1 MYTKII
7 EAHSLSDFQLENRET
22 GVFLLKESQLFV
34 KQLIY
39 TITDFI
45 KSNYS
50 NLTREQIQTYLFIV
64 VKVTIGT
71 IEQLFLVDFNER

>member
-1 MYTKII
+1 LYTKII